1 MDLGPITGIRSVALL
16 NAQRAQRE
24 GTPNFE
30 IDAAERS
37 GDEPNSNQQPPERR
51 AKADE
56 EFHHTPEPAAENPP
70 TDPAEP
76 VIDAEGQHNWF
87 V

>member
-30 IDAAERS
+30 IDATERS
-37 GDEPNSNQQPPERR
+37 GDEPNSNQEPPERR
-51 AKADE
+51 AQAEE
-56 EFHHTPEPAAENPP
+56 EFHPTTEPAPP
-70 TDPAEP
+70 ETQPTEP
-76 VIDAEGQHNWF
+76 VVDSEGQHNWF